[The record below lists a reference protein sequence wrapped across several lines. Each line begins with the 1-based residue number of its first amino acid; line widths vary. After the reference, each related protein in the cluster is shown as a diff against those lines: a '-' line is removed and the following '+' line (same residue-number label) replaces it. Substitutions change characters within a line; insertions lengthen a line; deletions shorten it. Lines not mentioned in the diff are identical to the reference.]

1 MEQKNSFP
9 NKATQFSS
17 ENQPANNGRTKGALG
32 TKTILERFL
41 AITKNMTNPLNGIE
55 ETLTIAELINLKQ
68 IANAL
73 NGDLAAYK
81 EITDRF
87 EGKLTPTQEVKTEGY
102 VTTTVITFQGKD
114 IPI

>member
-1 MEQKNSFP
+1 MEEKKSFP

-17 ENQPANNGRTKGALG
+17 ENQPSNNGRPKGSLSSR
-32 TKTILERFL
+32 TILERFL
-41 AITKNMTNPLNGIE
+41 AITKEMTNPLNGLE
-55 ETLTIAELINLKQ
+55 ETLTMAELINLKQ

-87 EGKLTPTQEVKTEGY
+87 EGKLINSQEIKSEG
-102 VTTTVITFQGKD
+102 TTTTFINFQGKD